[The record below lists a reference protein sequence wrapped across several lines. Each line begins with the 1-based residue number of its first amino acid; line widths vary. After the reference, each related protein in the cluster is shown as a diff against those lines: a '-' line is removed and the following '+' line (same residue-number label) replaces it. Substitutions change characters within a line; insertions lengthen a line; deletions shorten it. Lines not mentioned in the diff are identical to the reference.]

1 MKYIKLFEEFTANR
15 VTCDNCNWSWELE
28 DGGDD
33 VFLCHKCDHDNTPVL
48 GESYVLQELED
59 ELGIVL
65 DLYDMGNHF
74 VLSKIEIPKDKR
86 GAGIGSKAMQRIID
100 FADESGKDI
109 RLTPSKDFG
118 ASSVSRLKKFY
129 KGFDFVN
136 KPKSDFS
143 SRETM
148 IRYAQ

>member
-1 MKYIKLFEEFTANR
+1 MKYIQTYENFT
-15 VTCDNCNWSWELE
+15 T
-28 DGGDD
+28 
-33 VFLCHKCDHDNTPVL
+33 
-48 GESYVLQELED
+48 ESYVLQELED
-59 ELGIVL
+59 ELGIIL
-65 DLYDMGNHF
+65 DIYDNGDHLT
-74 VLSKIEIPKDKR
+74 LSRIEIPKEQR
-86 GAGIGSKAMQRIID
+86 GSGIGTKAMQKIID
-100 FADESGKDI
+100 FADANGKDI

-129 KGFDFVN
+129 KEFDFVN

>member
-1 MKYIKLFEEFTANR
+1 MKHVKLFEEFTANR
-15 VTCDNCNWSWELE
+15 VTCDNCDWSWEIE

-33 VFLCHKCDHDNTPVL
+33 VFLCHKCDHDNTPIL
-48 GESYVLQELED
+48 GESYVLQNLEN
-59 ELGIVL
+59 EFNIEL
-65 DLYDMGNHF
+65 DLYDTGNHF
-74 VLSKIEIPKDKR
+74 VLSKITIPKDER
-86 GAGIGSKAMQRIID
+86 GSGIGSKVMQKIID
-100 FADESGKDI
+100 FADEQGKDI

>member
-15 VTCDNCNWSWELE
+15 VTCDNCDWSWEIE
-28 DGGDD
+28 DGGGD
-33 VFLCHKCDHDNTPVL
+33 VFLCHKCGHDNEPVL
-48 GESYVLQELED
+48 GESLVLSELED
-59 ELGIVL
+59 EFNITL
-65 DLYDMGNHF
+65 DLYDNGNHLT
-74 VLSKIEIPKDKR
+74 LSRIEIPKESR
-86 GAGIGSKAMQRIID
+86 GTGIGSKAMQRIID
-100 FADESGKDI
+100 YADTNGKDI

-118 ASSVSRLKKFY
+118 ATSVSRLKKFY
-129 KGFDFVN
+129 NGFDFVN

>member
-1 MKYIKLFEEFTANR
+1 MKYIKLFEEFTAKTN
-15 VTCDNCNWSWELE
+15 
-28 DGGDD
+28 
-33 VFLCHKCDHDNTPVL
+33 
-48 GESYVLQELED
+48 ESYVLQELED
-59 ELGIVL
+59 ELGVVL
-65 DLYDMGNHF
+65 DLYDMGDHL

-86 GAGIGSKAMQRIID
+86 GSGIGSKAMQKIID
-100 FADESGKDI
+100 FADAEGKDI
-109 RLTPSKDFG
+109 RLTPSTDFG

>member
-1 MKYIKLFEEFTANR
+1 MKRIKLFEEFIQKTN
-15 VTCDNCNWSWELE
+15 
-28 DGGDD
+28 
-33 VFLCHKCDHDNTPVL
+33 
-48 GESYVLQELED
+48 ESYVLQELED

-65 DLYDMGNHF
+65 DLYDMGNHL

-86 GAGIGSKAMQRIID
+86 GSGIGSKAMQRIID

-109 RLTPSKDFG
+109 RLTPSTDFG

-129 KGFDFVN
+129 KEFDFVN

-148 IRYAQ
+148 IRYKQ